1 MREFF
6 PSNGED
12 DTGSMATPKEEL
24 DLGKL
29 KQELKSKKS
38 FVNACQQ
45 LASLC
50 DNEETAKQLE
60 EAGKTAFTVLQTRF
74 SNPKFWQAGLELFLA
89 LEFYNSSPEV
99 SRWRDTAL
107 EEVDDDARERAKEQA
122 QRRRLEEDKKHNKG
136 RFGDAMMPLSL
147 GELLASQG
155 MVLVPEDD
163 SRPGMSRDAR
173 AELRVKTVLEEDI
186 CVVCQETMPAGSKA
200 KAMPCGHLFHDDCLI
215 SWVKKSNSCPT
226 CRFDELPS
234 EKKHFDD
241 VQQQVEQR
249 QPGALSSK
257 L

>member
-1 MREFF
+1 MRVNNLLAYVTMRRPQSNLRRPARRPSPCFRLVFPTPSSGRRAWSCFWRWSFTTARRRKSPCEFH
-6 PSNGED
+6 
-12 DTGSMATPKEEL
+12 MI
-24 DLGKL
+24 
-29 KQELKSKKS
+29 
-38 FVNACQQ
+38 
-45 LASLC
+45 
-50 DNEETAKQLE
+50 
-60 EAGKTAFTVLQTRF
+60 
-74 SNPKFWQAGLELFLA
+74 
-89 LEFYNSSPEV
+89 EV

-249 QPGALSSK
+249 QPGASGLYS
-257 L
+257 

>member
-1 MREFF
+1 
-6 PSNGED
+6 
-12 DTGSMATPKEEL
+12 MADAPQEM
-24 DLGKL
+24 DIGKL
-29 KQELKSKKS
+29 KQALKSKKS
-38 FVNACQQ
+38 FVNACEQ
-45 LASLC
+45 LVGLC
-50 DNEETAKQLE
+50 KDEESAKLLE

-89 LEFYNSSPEV
+89 LEFYMSTEEV
-99 SRWRDTAL
+99 SRWRDAAL
-107 EEVDDDARERAKEQA
+107 EEVDDEAREKAKEQA
-122 QRRRLEEDKKHNKG
+122 RARKLEEDRKHNKG
-136 RFGDAMMPLSL
+136 QFGDARMPLSL

-186 CVVCQETMPAGSKA
+186 CVVCQEAMPVGSKA
-200 KAMPCGHLFHDDCLI
+200 KSMPCGHLFHDDCLI

-241 VQQQVEQR
+241 VQQRVEQR
-249 QPGALSSK
+249 QPGTSGLYS
-257 L
+257 